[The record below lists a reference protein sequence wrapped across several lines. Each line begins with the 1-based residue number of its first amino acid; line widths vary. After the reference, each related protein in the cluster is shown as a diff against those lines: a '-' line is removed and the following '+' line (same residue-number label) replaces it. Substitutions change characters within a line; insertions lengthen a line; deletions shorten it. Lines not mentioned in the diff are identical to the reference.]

1 VLTIGRRSKP
11 DCAHRAIDLARS
23 DVVAHY
29 AGARSRAVKKPGFV
43 CCDFPDRR
51 DLLVAVCVGEVRAL
65 CLLGEQLDADPDANL
80 ALTRWLRAYI
90 AHVSARRGL
99 AAAFVTG
106 DREDS
111 EFVAACQ
118 TAVEAIGTSLLKR
131 AQDGGTVRA
140 DIGLRDVITLVN
152 AIAMASETSD
162 ESEADRM
169 LAIVLAGIAQ
179 PREGK
184 T

>member
-1 VLTIGRRSKP
+1 VLTIG
-11 DCAHRAIDLARS
+11 
-23 DVVAHY
+23 
-29 AGARSRAVKKPGFV
+29 
-43 CCDFPDRR
+43 
-51 DLLVAVCVGEVRAL
+51 
-65 CLLGEQLDADPDANL
+65 
-80 ALTRWLRAYI
+80 W
-90 AHVSARRGL
+90 
-99 AAAFVTG
+99 
-106 DREDS
+106 
-111 EFVAACQ
+111 
-118 TAVEAIGTSLLKR
+118 R